1 MKTTT
6 ANEWP
11 YYFTISDLARF
22 LGKSPVTLRGW
33 ERRGLVSIPRDSN
46 NDRKLTTQDVR
57 VIANRARALKRITE
71 QRLRLVEAT
80 LTLLELIERENN
92 GKKVQKKAR

>member
-6 ANEWP
+6 ANDWP

-33 ERRGLVSIPRDSN
+33 ERKGLVSIPRGTN
-46 NDRKLTTQDVR
+46 NDRRLTTRDIR
-57 VIANRARALKRITE
+57 VLARRARELKRITE
-71 QRLRLVEAT
+71 YRLQLVET
-80 LTLLELIERENN
+80 SVTLLEIIERENR
-92 GKKVQKKAR
+92 KKK